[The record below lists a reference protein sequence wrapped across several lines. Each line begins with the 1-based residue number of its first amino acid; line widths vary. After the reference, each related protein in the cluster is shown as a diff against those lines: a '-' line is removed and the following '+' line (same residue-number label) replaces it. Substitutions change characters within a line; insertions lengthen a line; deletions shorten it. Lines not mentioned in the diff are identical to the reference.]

1 MDLSRGSQS
10 VVIAGVLDA
19 FPTLETDSRLFVVID
34 SETQEAYDLG
44 RPGMPFTNPDEY
56 WVAVDDDRAEA
67 VAETL
72 RELPFRS
79 MVVEP
84 QHERMQILRT
94 DPVALGMIGALS
106 IGFVAAIVFALI
118 GFVTSAAVSVRE
130 RLTEFA
136 LLRAIGLSPRQL
148 AGWLL
153 LEHGFLLIV
162 SLVFGTLL
170 GLLLSWLVLPQI
182 SVTQE
187 ATRAFPTAEIVI
199 PWGTITLLELA
210 AIATL
215 VVVSGLLALLLRRIG
230 LGTLLRIGEDA

>member
-1 MDLSRGSQS
+1 MFTQD
-10 VVIAGVLDA
+10 VL
-19 FPTLETDSRLFVVID
+19 P
-34 SETQEAYDLG
+34 LG
-44 RPGMPFTNPDEY
+44 PF
-56 WVAVDDDRAEA
+56 
-67 VAETL
+67 L
-72 RELPFRS
+72 LPL
-79 MVVEP
+79 VW
-84 QHERMQILRT
+84 
-94 DPVALGMIGALS
+94 MIGALS

-153 LEHGFLLIV
+153 LEHGFLLAV

-170 GLLLSWLVLPQI
+170 GLALSWLVLPQI
-182 SVTQE
+182 TVTQE
-187 ATRAFPTAEIVI
+187 ATRAFPSVQIVI

-210 AIATL
+210 AIITL